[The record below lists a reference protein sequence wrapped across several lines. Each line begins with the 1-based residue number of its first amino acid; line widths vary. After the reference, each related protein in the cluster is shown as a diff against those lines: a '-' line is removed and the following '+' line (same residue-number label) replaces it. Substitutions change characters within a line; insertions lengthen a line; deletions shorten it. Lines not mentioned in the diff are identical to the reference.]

1 MITITKG
8 HDWAKSVSDLKEEL
22 LKMIETELECYDP
35 EDTGWSEYSMEE
47 INTLIDRYLNEVT
60 DMEIDEYNEECGF
73 EDRDEAIMCYINE
86 WAF

>member
-1 MITITKG
+1 MITITN
-8 HDWAKSVSDLKEEL
+8 DNEFTTVEEL
-22 LKMIETELECYDP
+22 KQGLLDVIETELEEYEP